1 MAFFT
6 EPENR
11 ILKFIQKYQILKD
24 ILSRKMITEYNINTR
39 LKNYINI
46 VKKIIGIGR
55 KTDTRTNETK
65 VAHIILHVTVT

>member
-11 ILKFIQKYQILKD
+11 ILKFMQKYQILKD
-24 ILSRKMITEYNINTR
+24 ILSRKMITKYNINTR

-46 VKKIIGIGR
+46 VKKSLVLAEKQIHELM
-55 KTDTRTNETK
+55 KQKSHT
-65 VAHIILHVTVT
+65 

>member
-1 MAFFT
+1 M
-6 EPENR
+6 
-11 ILKFIQKYQILKD
+11 QKYQILKD

-55 KTDTRTNETK
+55 KTDTQTNETK
-65 VAHIILHVTVT
+65 VAHIILHATVT

>member
-11 ILKFIQKYQILKD
+11 ILKFMQKYQILKD
-24 ILSRKMITEYNINTR
+24 ILSRKMIIKYNINTR

-65 VAHIILHVTVT
+65 VAHIILHATVT